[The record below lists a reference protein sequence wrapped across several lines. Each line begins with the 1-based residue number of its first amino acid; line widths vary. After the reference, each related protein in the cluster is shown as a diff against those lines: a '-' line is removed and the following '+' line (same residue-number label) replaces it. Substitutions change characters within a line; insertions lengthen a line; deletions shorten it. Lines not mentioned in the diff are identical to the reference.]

1 MPKLRV
7 GSGLAKVSVP
17 VLVNGALDT
26 KTNPK
31 LVQAGAL
38 LELEN
43 MYQLKTGELRLRN
56 GFAAFGKTTVDG
68 FTLAGMRAI
77 WPGLAGEVMSL
88 ADTTLGAAATSPSLL
103 VRTGTPAVIPG
114 TAANWTETT
123 TGKLVYR
130 WQSAKAAALKARV
143 GEQAPYPTAVPPP
156 GTSISALADLTLP
169 DESQGGGVVS
179 TVWRANSNSAT
190 GLWYHALVDQSTGT
204 IVAGPF
210 QLPVGSQN
218 WKAVYS
224 QGFHCLIGI
233 VPGGVDLLI
242 RKVSPGG
249 ATADAT
255 IAAGAIAV
263 AQPWF
268 DVMVDSVSGNI
279 VIAYRATA
287 GGVSVRTYN
296 PATNATVL
304 GPVNTAGADA
314 SMTLGWLNNA
324 GATGSFLLGTAGSA
338 SGVVVRV
345 MSQGALAVT
354 ATNTIDA
361 AATTNV
367 RNITGYVRT
376 GVADFV
382 ALWDVTAA
390 STFNTVVR
398 RGDWTGAATLQSLFQ
413 SHGLVSRAFKMTDG
427 LWYVLCSYDTTVNT
441 AYQLFMVSHPIASLT
456 ISDVGRSP
464 MLSALDRRAGGPV
477 STGGLASVRTLPTGE
492 YGIPVAV
499 TASKSQRVIAELQI
513 NNAARTVRP
522 RELGRTLFI
531 PGGMLTQHDGAAVS
545 WATFPLV
552 PEPPTLVSSATGS
565 MTPSGSYDYYV
576 VYRRTDATGRV
587 TRSATS
593 VAASITLGAGDARV
607 TITYKVPRLF
617 PSYQAWIA
625 VEFYRRGPTAS
636 GAQAINLVGS
646 VITNPTDTSDTAT
659 YIDTI
664 SDATAAANELL
675 YTTGGILDNFN
686 PPSHQILEVNASRV
700 WLVNAE
706 DPTELWP
713 SKEYKAGLGI
723 GFNPLLAFKVTGD
736 GAGAITALAS
746 MDGRLIVFKSTA
758 IWVITG
764 DGPNDA
770 GQGSFNPP
778 ANVSRNVGTVLPGSV
793 VLTPDGVMFQA
804 ANGIYLLGRGLGL
817 EYIGAAVEQYTLAE
831 SVVDASPV
839 TGQTQVRFVM
849 PSGRCLV
856 WDYHHKRWYTFK
868 LRTDSSGVASTVVAC
883 ADIPS
888 GWCYAL
894 ADGSVFQETPGVY
907 SDVNGTTTAIV
918 PRLGFPH
925 LDLNG
930 LNGYQRV
937 YAVQILGDVT
947 GACTLAIDAEYD
959 YSGAVTG
966 TPKTIALTTGTGS
979 FQVEYNPPEGKN
991 KCSSIRPV
999 LTTSVQAAGSGG
1011 FTITALSILV
1021 GAKKGSAVPYG
1032 KRLT

>member
-31 LVQAGAL
+31 LVQPGAL

-68 FTLAGMRAI
+68 NILARMRAI
-77 WPGLAGEVMSL
+77 WPGLAGDVMSL
-88 ADTTLGAAATSPSLL
+88 ADLTVAPLNGLPGLR

-114 TAANWTETT
+114 TTANWTDAAGGGAIAFNWQGAASAMLR
-123 TGKLVYR
+123 GKIGEP
-130 WQSAKAAALKARV
+130 AL
-143 GEQAPYPTAVPPP
+143 T
-156 GTSISALADLTLP
+156 ALADAVQP
-169 DESQGGGVVS
+169 DQSQGGGLVS
-179 TVWRANSNSAT
+179 TVWQGSAAGT
-190 GLWYHALVDQSTGT
+190 WFHVLADQTSGT
-204 IVAGPF
+204 ITFGPY
-210 QLPVGSQN
+210 LLN
-218 WKAVYS
+218 TATATCWKAVYS
-224 QGFHCLIGI
+224 QGFHCLVSVNSATNDI
-233 VPGGVDLLI
+233 VI
-242 RKVSPGG
+242 RRISLGG
-249 ATADAT
+249 AITDSVV
-255 IAAGAIAV
+255 AAAAV
-263 AQPWF
+263 SAAQPWF

-296 PATNATVL
+296 PATLATVL

-314 SMTLGWLNNA
+314 SMTMGWLDNSA
-324 GATGSFLLGTAGSA
+324 ATGSFLLGTAGA
-338 SGVVVRV
+338 GAGLVVRV

-354 ATNTIDA
+354 ATNVIDA
-361 AATTNV
+361 AATANV
-367 RNITGYVRT
+367 RNVTGYVRT
-376 GVADFV
+376 GVADYV

-390 STFNTVVR
+390 STFNTNTR
-398 RGDWTGAATLQSLFQ
+398 RGDWTGAAAVLSMFQ
-413 SHGLVSRAFKMTDG
+413 SYGLVSRAFKMSDG
-427 LWYVLCSYDTTVNT
+427 LWYVLCSYDSTVNN
-441 AYQLFMVSHPIASLT
+441 AYQLFT
-456 ISDVGRSP
+456 IPVAGGALLVNGNGRSP
-464 MLSALDRRAGGPV
+464 VLSSVDRKSGGPV
-477 STGGLASVRTLPTGE
+477 VVCGLASVRTTPAGA
-492 YGIPVAV
+492 YGIAIAV
-499 TASKSQRVIAELQI
+499 RASKSQRVISELQI
-513 NNAARTVRP
+513 NNAARTLRA
-522 RELGRTLFI
+522 RELGRSLFI
-531 PGGMLTQHDGAAVS
+531 PGGMLTQHDGAGVS
-545 WATFPLV
+545 WAAFPLV
-552 PEPPTLVSSATGS
+552 PEAPAVATRAAGA
-565 MTPSGSYDYYV
+565 MTPGGSYDYYL
-576 VYRRTDATGRV
+576 VYKRTDANGRV
-587 TRSATS
+587 IRSAPSLPTT
-593 VAASITLGAGDARV
+593 VVIGGGDGSTTV
-607 TITYKVPRLF
+607 TYKIPRLL
-617 PSYQAWIA
+617 PSYQAWTA

-636 GAQAINLVGS
+636 GASAINLVGS
-646 VITNPTDTSDTAT
+646 AVADPSGVPDTTT
-659 YIDTI
+659 FIDTI

-686 PPSHQILEVNASRV
+686 PPSHQILEVNQTRV
-700 WLVNAE
+700 WLVSAE

-713 SKEYKAGLGI
+713 SKEYKAGTGI

-770 GQGSFNPP
+770 GQGTFNPP
-778 ANVSRNVGTVLPGSV
+778 ANVSRNIGTVLPGSV

-804 ANGIYLLGRGLGL
+804 ANGIYLLDRGLQL
-817 EYIGAAVEQYTLAE
+817 TYIGAAVEQYTLAE

-868 LRTDSSGVASTVVAC
+868 LRVDTSGVASTVVAC

-918 PRLGFPH
+918 PRIGFPH

-937 YAVQILGDVT
+937 YAVQVLGDVT
-947 GACTLAIDAEYD
+947 GACTLDIDAEFD

-966 TPKTIALTTGTGS
+966 VPKTIPLTVGTGS
-979 FQVEYNPPEGKN
+979 FMVEYNPPEGRN
-991 KCSSIRPV
+991 KCTAMRPV
-999 LTTSVQAAGSGG
+999 LTTVGQAAGSGA
-1011 FTITALSILV
+1011 FTITSVNVIV
-1021 GAKKGSAVPYG
+1021 GAKRGSGIPYG